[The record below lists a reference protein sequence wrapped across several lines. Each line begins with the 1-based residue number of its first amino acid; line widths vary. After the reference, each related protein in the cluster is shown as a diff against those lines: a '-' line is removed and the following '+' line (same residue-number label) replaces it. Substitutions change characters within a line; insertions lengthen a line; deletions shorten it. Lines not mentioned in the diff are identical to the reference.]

1 MIQDL
6 YVDGTSFASGW
17 GQGLERNLFKTS
29 TGPKSWVDYLAD
41 LVNCNN
47 LWNHSLVA
55 KPLDMQFYDIQ
66 QFCKQYFNAFKTFD
80 NLFVVVEFSFITYR
94 SFDPVKAV
102 EGQFKNE
109 NIYPVVLS
117 KASELETEKYL
128 IHYVRKSND
137 YLKPQEPIFSKVN
150 PEQVDV
156 NDIIKTEQAA
166 KQWLLAQRSN
176 FSKHSSFLEHLN
188 YAYNIISNI
197 KKFFKDRNIPFLIYS
212 AAVSDNN
219 PQKEHIDFGLRTLS
233 KDNRMVPLT
242 QFTGQTISKKH
253 SIEEYVNH
261 PDKQGHIKIATA
273 LYNWIEK
280 HDLTKKPNSSIITT

>member
-17 GQGLERNLFKTS
+17 GEGLERNLFKTS
-29 TGPKSWVDYLAD
+29 TGSKSWVDYLAD
-41 LVNCNN
+41 SVDCDN

-66 QFCKQYFNAFKTFD
+66 QFCKQYLDAFKTFD
-80 NLFVVVEFSFITYR
+80 NLFVVVEFSFVTYR
-94 SFDPVKAV
+94 SFNPVKAV

-117 KASELETEKYL
+117 KASELETENFL
-128 IHYVRKSND
+128 IHYVRKSKD

-150 PEQVDV
+150 PEHL
-156 NDIIKTEQAA
+156 DITDIKKTQQAA
-166 KQWLLAQRSN
+166 EHWLATKQSN
-176 FSKHSSFLEHLN
+176 FLTHLT
-188 YAYNIISNI
+188 YAYNVLSQI
-197 KKFFKDRNIPFLIYS
+197 KKFFVDRNIPFIIYS

-219 PQKEHIDFGLRTLS
+219 PQKEHIDFALRTLS
-233 KDNRMVPLT
+233 KDNRMVPLH
-242 QFTGQTISKKH
+242 QFTGQTISKKY

-261 PDKQGHIKIATA
+261 PDKQGHIKIASA
-273 LYNWIEK
+273 LYDWIIK